1 MTDTLEVGRYGRIIL
16 PKDIRQRHGIR
27 EKTRLII
34 RERGDQIIL
43 IPVATY
49 EYPTEAL
56 YGSVDLTPQV
66 DDPKETARSHLH
78 RKALEEHP

>member
-49 EYPTEAL
+49 EKPTEAL
-56 YGSVDLTPQV
+56 YGSVDLTPPA
-66 DDPKETARSHLH
+66 DDPKETARRHLH
-78 RKALEEHP
+78 RKALGEHP